1 MWQEDPLMDHIAV
14 KTMGNLDKGVMKI
27 TTIEVIRP
35 SQPHE
40 GTKIL
45 LMEIW
50 EYMETTTTAN
60 LH

>member
-1 MWQEDPLMDHIAV
+1 MDHIAV

-35 SQPHE
+35 SQRHE